1 MKLNQKQLI
10 SLAVS
15 CLTLLGVVLWA
26 LYAEYNRPWK
36 AYQKKFN
43 ELEYQHTA
51 EEYQKL
57 LLQNQQTAQKDYE
70 KKSSLLKAKMQAI
83 HRRGERIK
91 QLWFQDMGE
100 TDRCTTCHQAANKK
114 GFKYANHPFMTH
126 TGEYL
131 AQHPVEEFGCVIC
144 HEGQGAALTVKDA
157 HGGVGNWRRPVLK
170 GAYAQSS
177 CGKCHFMG
185 QGLPSTTEL
194 TGAAMFM
201 KGWKL
206 FMENNCLGCHSLTL
220 YKRPNRLAPAL
231 TYISSKVS
239 RDWLMKWLKNPKDY
253 LPKTK
258 MPQYNLNDKE
268 ISCITDYLM
277 RTETMPLRRGT
288 LQRAP
293 TDYAIPSNDVVIKK
307 GEGLI
312 NSLGCLGC
320 HKVKGRGNDF
330 APDLSGIGNKSNP
343 DWLYRYVKKPGAH
356 DASTPMPD
364 LRLSDNEAQLLTAY
378 LTGLTNKS
386 AREEKVLKEAS
397 SENIEKGKK
406 LVKEYGCTGCH
417 EIEALPPGHIAPE
430 LDGIGDKRVDELV
443 FNSAKEPDKTL
454 ITWLKAKVLAPGTF
468 ATDTIAIRMPDYDF
482 TEEEGEALVT
492 FLLSLKN
499 DKLPPKYIKT
509 LIRPSDATARG
520 REAIERHNCLGCHR
534 ISNEGGNIGPDL
546 TSEGKKS
553 RPEWLYA
560 FLKNPYKIRSTPIL
574 KAGMPAFNFPDEDIR
589 AIVEYLTLIS
599 KEPYPYTVEA
609 INETDGDDI
618 WSGEKLY
625 REVFACSACHTVNGP
640 GGIVGPDHT
649 DLASRL
655 KRQWIRQW
663 LRNPQAIKPDVRM
676 PRFQFQ
682 DWEFEA
688 LTNYLMMLGEQ
699 RFVRVK
705 KDN

>member
-1 MKLNQKQLI
+1 MKLNRKQLI
-10 SLAVS
+10 SLAVT
-15 CLTLLGVVLWA
+15 CLTLLGVVIWA

-36 AYQKKFN
+36 AYQEKFN
-43 ELEYQHTA
+43 ELEYRYTA
-51 EEYQKL
+51 DQYQNL
-57 LLQNQQTAQKDYE
+57 LLLNQQIAGQQPAQKDDK
-70 KKSSLLKAKMQAI
+70 KKSSLLQAHMEAI
-83 HRRGERIK
+83 PRRGERIK
-91 QLWFQDMGE
+91 QFWFQERGE

-114 GFKYANHPFMTH
+114 GFEHAAHPFMTH

-131 AQHPVEEFGCVIC
+131 TQHPVEDFGCVIC

-157 HGGVGNWRRPVLK
+157 HGEVENWPAPVLK

-177 CGKCHFMG
+177 CGKCHFMD
-185 QGLPSTTEL
+185 QGLPSTSQL
-194 TGAAMFM
+194 KGAAKFTE
-201 KGWKL
+201 GWKL
-206 FMENNCLGCHSLTL
+206 FMKNSCLGCHSLTG
-220 YKRPNRLAPAL
+220 YKRPDRIAPAL
-231 TYISSKVS
+231 TNISSKVS
-239 RDWLMKWLKNPKDY
+239 RDWLITWLKNPKDY
-253 LPKTK
+253 LPGTK
-258 MPQYNLNDKE
+258 MPQYSLNDE
-268 ISCITDYLM
+268 DISYIADYLM
-277 RTETMPLRRGT
+277 SRAM

-293 TDYAIPSNDVVIKK
+293 AGYAVPSNNVVIKNGK
-307 GEGLI
+307 ELV

-320 HKVKGRGNDF
+320 HKLMGQGNDF
-330 APDLSGIGNKSNP
+330 APDLSGIGKKADP
-343 DWLYRYVKKPGAH
+343 DWLYRYLKKPGGH
-356 DASTPMPD
+356 DANTAMPD
-364 LRLSDNEAQLLTAY
+364 LQLSNNEAQLLTAY
-378 LTGLTNKS
+378 LTWNKN
-386 AREEKVLKEAS
+386 AREEKGLKETS

-417 EIEALPPGHIAPE
+417 EIEALPSGHIAPE

-443 FNSAKEPDKTL
+443 FNIAKRTDKTL
-454 ITWLKAKVLAPGTF
+454 ISWLKTKVFAPGTF
-468 ATDTIAIRMPDYDF
+468 ATETIVTRMPDYNF
-482 TEEEGEALVT
+482 TEKEGEALVT

-499 DKLPPKYIKT
+499 DKLPLKYIKT
-509 LIRPSDATARG
+509 LISPSDATARG

-534 ISNEGGNIGPDL
+534 IGNEGGNIGPDL
-546 TSEGKKS
+546 TAEGKKS

-560 FLKNPYKIRSTPIL
+560 FLKAPYKIRPRPIMQ
-574 KAGMPAFNFPDEDIR
+574 AGMPVFNLPDEDIR
-589 AIVEYLTLIS
+589 AIVKYLSLIS
-599 KEPYPYTVEA
+599 EEPYPYSVEA
-609 INETDGDDI
+609 KNETDEDGI

-625 REVFACSACHTVNGP
+625 REVFACSGCHTVKGL

-663 LRNPQAIKPDVRM
+663 LRDPQAIKPDVRM